1 MLKILLSSGLVVL
14 LLQGVNAMPILAS
27 AQAGQEKVAV
37 EKVKAEVARR
47 MDKKTRVRVKL
58 QDGSKLKGNIS
69 QAGEYSFTLTDP
81 KTGQSRTLAYREV
94 TQVKGAGGL
103 SILAKIGIG
112 IGIAFGALAL
122 VYATN
127 CEGFGC

>member
-1 MLKILLSSGLVVL
+1 MLKRLLRFTLVVL
-14 LLQGVNAMPILAS
+14 LLHAANVMPLLAF
-27 AQAGQEKVAV
+27 AEAGQEKLAV
-37 EKVKAEVARR
+37 EKVKADVAKRAG
-47 MDKKTRVRVKL
+47 KKGRVTVNL
-58 QDGSKLKGNIS
+58 QDGSKLKGQIS
-69 QAGEYSFTLTDP
+69 QAGEDSFTLTDS

-112 IGIAFGALAL
+112 IGIAFGALAI